1 MDGPCSFCTKKSGE
15 IRLCVDYRALN
26 KRTSRDAYP
35 LPLSDEVQDRLAGS
49 TIFSTLDLWCGY
61 WQLPV
66 SPEDQEKTAFCPGP
80 GMGLHESCCMPF
92 GLSGAPGSFQRL
104 MDKVLHG
111 LPFVV
116 IYLDDILIYST
127 DANQHADHLRQ
138 VISRLQAAGLTLQG
152 TKCHIGMYSVSY
164 LGHQFSA
171 EGMAPDPKKTQAIRK
186 WPTPGSVKAVC
197 QFLGLAS
204 YYRCYIKNFA
214 NIAGPLHQLTQK
226 ATQFSWNEQH
236 EQAFLT
242 MKKSLLQ
249 SPILVFPDFGPTA
262 KPFVLQTDASATG
275 IGAVLEQGGQVVA
288 YASRVLTP
296 PKNSYS
302 VI

>member
-1 MDGPCSFCTKKSGE
+1 
-15 IRLCVDYRALN
+15 
-26 KRTSRDAYP
+26 
-35 LPLSDEVQDRLAGS
+35 
-49 TIFSTLDLWCGY
+49 
-61 WQLPV
+61 
-66 SPEDQEKTAFCPGP
+66 
-80 GMGLHESCCMPF
+80 MGLYEFCCMPF

-138 VISRLQAAGLTLQG
+138 VISRLQAAGLTLRG

-164 LGHQFSA
+164 LEHQFSA
-171 EGMAPDPKKTQAIRK
+171 EGMAPDPKKTQAIRE